1 VAEVALTVPSGL
13 GTVTISP
20 EAIAQIVGRVAAE
33 CYGVVGMSLRAPG
46 PPRDRVT
53 RLLPRGRQL
62 RGIVVRNEEGA
73 VALEL
78 YVVVAYGLN
87 LAEVA
92 GTVRSRVT
100 YEVERLTAL
109 RVASVDVHIQDVKR
123 SA

>member
-1 VAEVALTVPSGL
+1 MAETALTIPSEL
-13 GTVTISP
+13 GRITIAP

-46 PPRDRVT
+46 AARERVT
-53 RLLPRGRQL
+53 RLLPKGKPG
-62 RGIVVRNEEGA
+62 RGIVVRNVEGA

-92 GTVRSRVT
+92 ATVRSQVG
-100 YEVERLTAL
+100 YEVERLTGL
-109 RVASVDVHIQDVKR
+109 RVASVDVHIQSVKR
-123 SA
+123 TA

>member
-1 VAEVALTVPSGL
+1 MDDSGL
-13 GTVTISP
+13 TIPSELGRITIAP

-46 PPRDRVT
+46 PARDRVS
-53 RLLPRGRQL
+53 RLLPKGKPL
-62 RGIVVRNEEGA
+62 RGIVVRNVEGD

-92 GTVRSRVT
+92 ATVRSRVS
-100 YEVERLTAL
+100 YEVERLTGLQVTA
-109 RVASVDVHIQDVKR
+109 VDVHIQDVKR
-123 SA
+123 TA